1 MRRRS
6 VLWALTVV
14 ALAGLSPA
22 LAAQDS
28 RPGIAVMPFTNGGSY
43 GKDKEDFQAL
53 EKGLA
58 GMLISELSQNPAARL
73 VDREAI
79 QKILDEPQQVLPA
92 RLHNTQQPALMLVER
107 ATDPHL

>member
-58 GMLISELSQNPAARL
+58 LAVTDNVQSYRRMLTKKSA
-73 VDREAI
+73 
-79 QKILDEPQQVLPA
+79 
-92 RLHNTQQPALMLVER
+92 
-107 ATDPHL
+107 